1 MTVTVCDV
9 RWTTHVRLMPS
20 RRVCVF
26 AASDVCGCVFAA
38 SDVCGCVFAA
48 SDVQREI
55 QEMVEAGDEPLP
67 QVRHQNSLRE
77 YVGMYEYR
85 KEDEPLLLRNLI
97 LGEYTRV
104 RERVRDHV
112 RYM

>member
-9 RWTTHVRLMPS
+9 RWTMHVCLVPS
-20 RRVCVF
+20 RRV
-26 AASDVCGCVFAA
+26 
-38 SDVCGCVFAA
+38 CVFAA

-97 LGEYTRV
+97 LGEYEYKSCTSPV
-104 RERVRDHV
+104 
-112 RYM
+112 